1 MQKKTRRRA
10 PPRVHSMEA
19 VDVPTPVGDA
29 KLEASIE
36 SDADGL
42 RMRLSTGDLAE
53 VIAAAVERIRRRQ
66 TGRE

>member
-10 PPRVHSMEA
+10 PPRVHSMET

-29 KLEASIE
+29 DLEASIE

-66 TGRE
+66 EGRE